1 MADCPGNTYYE
12 NLLKGVEQELCT
24 MEDVDR
30 AVFNTLKIRF
40 DLGLF
45 VRVGQCLPA
54 CRLSTSPQCLSFIP
68 VARVACVQLIVAN
81 L

>member
-45 VRVGQCLPA
+45 VRVG
-54 CRLSTSPQCLSFIP
+54 
-68 VARVACVQLIVAN
+68 
-81 L
+81 